1 MGSMHDERTDT
12 LAQSSETGLPG
23 SSPQTNK
30 EWNLSP
36 MNLREKQNADSE
48 RLLHRMRASGVP
60 VTRQHYIELAWG
72 ASVPATWTAD
82 HEELLPIDLQ
92 DWTKCEPDE
101 QPGD

>member
-1 MGSMHDERTDT
+1 MAH
-12 LAQSSETGLPG
+12 A
-23 SSPQTNK
+23 TNK
-30 EWNLSP
+30 EWSLSP

-48 RLLHRMRASGVP
+48 RLLHRMRAAGIP

-72 ASVPATWTAD
+72 ASVPATWTND
-82 HEELLPIDLQ
+82 HEELLPLDLQ